1 MAILDVVVAEGDG
14 AAAVAASCAGELPHA
29 AEEGAVAA
37 LEAEAVAVAWRLQV
51 AAAAHGV
58 CLTALL
64 VTRGMAGP
72 WLVWRCKEKPAAD
85 GSLIEELRAAPPSTA
100 HTVAASAAAEAE
112 AEAEAGGGAPSPG
125 VALRLRLSPRAFFQT
140 STAGAEVLYGAV
152 AELVARVGGGRGG
165 PPRFPPLLLD
175 VCCGGGA
182 IGLWVA
188 QAAAAV
194 GTSTS
199 VLGIE
204 ANQAAAADAAANAA
218 ANGFDAA
225 QYSVASGRAEDH
237 IATLEQRP
245 HLSSRKGPT
254 PATALG
260 PRGAARGRQKATGPL
275 C

>member
-72 WLVWRCKEKPAAD
+72 RLVWRCEEKPAAD

-100 HTVAASAAAEAE
+100 HTVAASAAAE

-194 GTSTS
+194 GTSTR